1 MVDLRLGIVC
11 VLCFGCGEGG
21 ELCVRRRGVEGW
33 VANGCL
39 WNQEGEGNERV
50 EDGGRDYL
58 SLENGSRG
66 RELNWRVS
74 KPGS

>member
-1 MVDLRLGIVC
+1 M
-11 VLCFGCGEGG
+11 
-21 ELCVRRRGVEGW
+21 RRRGVEGW